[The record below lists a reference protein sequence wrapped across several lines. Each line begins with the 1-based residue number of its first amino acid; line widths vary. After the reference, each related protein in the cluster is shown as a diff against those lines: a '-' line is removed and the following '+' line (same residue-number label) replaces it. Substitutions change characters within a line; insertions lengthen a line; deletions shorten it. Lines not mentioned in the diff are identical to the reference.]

1 MVDSRREREAGN
13 GGERSLAA
21 VVDTVHDH
29 EITLGRIEERL
40 RRIEAEIGGMRVQLG
55 DVAMLLHNVVN
66 ARRTPP
72 SMQAVRSLPPTAE
85 ITQAGTRAVLPLEDA
100 IELQK
105 LAARVR
111 WWRGTAKDVALGI
124 VSTAVKW
131 AIPAALA
138 YVATHYL
145 HL

>member
-1 MVDSRREREAGN
+1 MGDSRRERGDGN
-13 GGERSLAA
+13 GGELALSA

-29 EITLGRIEERL
+29 DVTLGRIDERL
-40 RRIEAEIGGMRVQLG
+40 RRLEAEIGGMRVQLG
-55 DVAMLLHNVVN
+55 DVARLLHTVAN

-72 SMQAVRSLPPTAE
+72 SMSSVRSLPPSAE

-111 WWRGTAKDVALGI
+111 WWRGTAKDVTIGI
-124 VSTAVKW
+124 VRTAAKW
-131 AIPAALA
+131 AIPAAIA
-138 YVATHYL
+138 YVCTHYL